1 MKKSLQVLD
10 HSISKKKFELVYNE
24 ELQLYQTISVP
35 QNLDDYYDSEVYISH
50 TDARNTWFDRLYQLV
65 KSVTM
70 WQKTKLIYQYAKTSN
85 KILDVGSG
93 TGDFVHYLQKQSRE
107 AIGVE
112 PNSKARK
119 LSHDKGVDCVESI
132 EDINVESKFDVIT
145 LWHVLEHFPDYE
157 ASLTDLKSRLNKG
170 GILVIAVPNYK
181 SYDAKYY
188 KEFWAAW
195 DVPRHL
201 WHFSSESIAK
211 ISASLGLTIVAS
223 KPMWFDA
230 YYVSLLSEEYKTGK
244 KKLLNALR
252 IGSLSNT
259 KAVIN
264 GQFSS
269 KIYILKKN

>member
-1 MKKSLQVLD
+1 M
-10 HSISKKKFELVYNE
+10 
-24 ELQLYQTISVP
+24 
-35 QNLDDYYDSEVYISH
+35 
-50 TDARNTWFDRLYQLV
+50 
-65 KSVTM
+65 
-70 WQKTKLIYQYAKTSN
+70 
-85 KILDVGSG
+85 
-93 TGDFVHYLQKQSRE
+93 
-107 AIGVE
+107 E